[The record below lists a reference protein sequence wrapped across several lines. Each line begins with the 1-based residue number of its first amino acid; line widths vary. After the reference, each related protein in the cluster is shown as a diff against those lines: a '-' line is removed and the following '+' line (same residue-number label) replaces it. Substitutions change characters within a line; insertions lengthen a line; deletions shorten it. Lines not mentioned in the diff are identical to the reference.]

1 MVQKDDGKSGSR
13 TVSRDAHWIEWAT
26 GLLCTLL
33 VVAMIGW
40 IGYEAATTSG
50 GTPDLIVRITAQRE
64 VSGGHQVSF
73 VVENRGTR
81 TAAGVPV
88 TGTLMDGS
96 AVIETREVTF
106 DYVPDKSSATGSLLF
121 KENPAAHTLDLR
133 ASGYTDP

>member
-1 MVQKDDGKSGSR
+1 MAQEDDGKSKSR
-13 TVSRDAHWIEWAT
+13 IVSRDAHWVEWAT

-50 GTPDLIVRITAQRE
+50 GTPDLLVRITGQQE

-73 VVENRGTR
+73 VIENQGTR

-88 TGTLMDGS
+88 TGTLMDGDV
-96 AVIETREVTF
+96 AIETREVTF

-121 KENPAAHTLDLR
+121 KEDPSAHTFDLR